1 MSSLAVIVLCV
12 LAEQVGREVVSGF
25 AAVSHNPGAAFGLMG
40 GSPGVALALSG
51 VACAVILGVIFFGN
65 VRPLTRFGLSVMA
78 GGALSNLL
86 ERIFLGHVVDWI
98 PVMFMDLRYNLADVE
113 ISLGALITFIAVSR
127 INKDSPDEPS
137 GEQ

>member
-1 MSSLAVIVLCV
+1 MSSLAVIIVCV

-40 GSPGVALALSG
+40 GSPGIALMLSG
-51 VACAVILGVIFFGN
+51 CACAVIMGVIFFGN

-86 ERIFLGHVVDWI
+86 ERIILGYVIDWI
-98 PVMFMDLRYNLADVE
+98 PVIFLDLRYNLADVA
-113 ISLGALITFIAVSR
+113 ISLGALITFIAV
-127 INKDSPDEPS
+127 NKS
-137 GEQ
+137 